1 MEIRYI
7 DKKHSNDINIPNEP
21 FPIKGRMKVSY
32 HGDKWNHEEELF
44 PLDEVKEMK
53 FPDENYDFE
62 KMQNYVF
69 IGAYENDKCVG
80 LAILT
85 DTFNS
90 CLYLYDLKVNK
101 DMRHQGIGKKIIKA
115 SYEHAIKNGYSGLY
129 TTGQDNNL
137 NACLFY
143 LSCGFEIGGLDALSY
158 KNTKQEGKYDISFY
172 LH

>member
-7 DKKHSNDINIPNEP
+7 DKAHSKDINIPNEP
-21 FPIKGRMKVSY
+21 FQIRGRMIVTYDGTKR
-32 HGDKWNHEEELF
+32 NHEEKFSPIE
-44 PLDEVKEMK
+44 EMTEMK
-53 FPDENYDFE
+53 FPDENYNFD
-62 KMQNYVF
+62 KMKNYVF
-69 IGAYENDKCVG
+69 IGAYERETCVG

-85 DTFNS
+85 DTFKS

-101 DMRHQGIGKKIIKA
+101 DMRKQGIGKKLIKA

-143 LSCGFEIGGLDALSY
+143 LACGFEIGGLDTLSY
-158 KNTKQEGKYDISFY
+158 KNTKQEGKQDITFY